1 MLNRHT
7 ISDTHFDFGP
17 RYPPS
22 LWDPT
27 APFPLVSSVPAD
39 FVNILERGPKHNIQ
53 ITNLYSDLN
62 QI

>member
-27 APFPLVSSVPAD
+27 APFPLVSRDAAD
-39 FVNILERGPKHNIQ
+39 FVNILEQGENGQLKIA
-53 ITNLYSDLN
+53 NL
-62 QI
+62 